1 MRIVVDSY
9 AWIELFIGG
18 ESSKRAEEYIEMS
31 SEVYTPDIV
40 LAEVAR
46 KYLRE
51 GFNKS
56 VISKRL
62 KTISE
67 LSRIVPIT
75 SEIALGTA
83 ECYMELLHKA
93 KNEELK
99 DPSLFDAIVL
109 AVTKHL
115 KAKVLTGDE
124 HFKNLPETLWLKS

>member
-1 MRIVVDSY
+1 MVDSY

-31 SEVYTPDIV
+31 GEVYTPDIV
-40 LAEVAR
+40 LAKVAR

-51 GFNKS
+51 GFNKNL
-56 VISKRL
+56 ISKRL

-67 LSRIVPIT
+67 SSRIAPINP
-75 SEIALGTA
+75 EIALGSA
-83 ECYMELLHKA
+83 ECYVEFLNKA
-93 KNEELK
+93 KNEKLK
-99 DPSLFDAIVL
+99 DPSLFDATVL

-115 KAKVLTGDE
+115 KAKGLTGDE

>member
-1 MRIVVDSY
+1 VRIVVDSY

-18 ESSKRAEEYIEMS
+18 KSSKRAEEYIEMA

-40 LAEVAR
+40 LAEVSR

-56 VISKRL
+56 LISKRL
-62 KTISE
+62 KSISE
-67 LSRIVPIT
+67 SSRIVTIT
-75 SEIALGTA
+75 PEIALGSA
-83 ECYMELLHKA
+83 ECYLELLRKA
-93 KNEELK
+93 KNEKLK
-99 DPSLFDAIVL
+99 DPSLFDAVVL

-124 HFKNLPETLWLKS
+124 HFKNLSETLWLKS

>member
-18 ESSKRAEEYIEMS
+18 ASSKRVQEYIEMAR
-31 SEVYTPDIV
+31 EVYAPDSV

-67 LSRIVPIT
+67 SSRIVTVTP
-75 SEIALGTA
+75 EIALGSA
-83 ECYMELLHKA
+83 ECYMELLRKA
-93 KNEELK
+93 KNEKLK

-124 HFKNLPETLWLKS
+124 HFKNLSETLWLIS

>member
-9 AWIELFIGG
+9 TWIELFIGG
-18 ESSKRAEEYIEMS
+18 ESSRRAEEHIEMAN
-31 SEVYTPDIV
+31 EIYTPDIV
-40 LAEVAR
+40 LAEIAR

-67 LSRIVPIT
+67 ASKIATIT
-75 SEIALGTA
+75 PEIALGSA
-83 ECYMELLHKA
+83 ECYMQLLRKA
-93 KNEELK
+93 KNEKLRT
-99 DPSLFDAIVL
+99 PSLFDAIVL
-109 AVTKHL
+109 AITRHL

-124 HFKNLPETLWLKS
+124 HFKNLPETLWLES